1 MSIPVVAF
9 FNNKGGVGKTS
20 LVYHVSWMYAER
32 GLKVLA
38 ADLDPQSNLTA
49 AFLDEERFEE
59 IWSEDGP
66 RATIHGYI
74 QPLMRGVGDV
84 VECPEPLT
92 IADDLALLPGDLQL
106 SGLEDDLSNAWTSC
120 LDRQERAFRVI
131 SAFWR
136 VLQASAR
143 EIEADLV
150 LIDLGP
156 NLGSINRAAMVS
168 ADHVVIPVAPDLFS
182 VQGLR
187 NLGPTL
193 VDWRREWE
201 ERHDRNPNPNLEIPD
216 GGMCPAGYIVMQH
229 AVRLDRPV
237 QAYDRWIRRIP
248 GTYRE
253 YLAGTGGADPYQ
265 GDEVLEDPH
274 CLALMK
280 HYRSLM
286 PMAQEA
292 RKPIFRLRPADGA
305 IGGHTAAVQQAR
317 DDFHRLAQQIL
328 EAIDLQVD
336 PEN

>member
-20 LVYHVSWMYAER
+20 LVYHSAWMYAEW

-59 IWSEDGP
+59 LWSDDGP
-66 RATIHGYI
+66 RNTIHGYI
-74 QPLMRGVGDV
+74 QPLMTGVGDV
-84 VECPEPLT
+84 VECPQPL
-92 IADDLALLPGDLQL
+92 IIGDDLALLPGDLQL
-106 SGLEDDLSNAWTSC
+106 SGLEDDLSNAWTGC

-143 EIEADLV
+143 EIEADLI

-156 NLGSINRAAMVS
+156 NLGSINRAAMVA

-193 VDWRREWE
+193 VAWRAAWE
-201 ERHDRNPNPNLEIPD
+201 ERRARNPNPNLGIPE
-216 GGMCPAGYIVMQH
+216 GGMRPAGYIVMQH

-237 QAYDRWIRRIP
+237 KAYDRWIRRIP

-253 YLAGTGGADPYQ
+253 YLAGNGGADAYQ

-292 RKPIFRLRPADGA
+292 RKPIFLLRPADGA

-317 DDFHRLAQQIL
+317 DDFHRLAKQIL
-328 EAIDLQVD
+328 EAIDFQAD
-336 PEN
+336 PEG